1 MIKTGQNLF
10 QPPPVRKERQTSGQ
24 FIRLPQVPK
33 ERQTSGQLI
42 RWSTK
47 EPTSLYRYSLSV
59 ILPAY
64 NEAENIQST
73 IASVLSALPPLV
85 SDFEIIVVNDG
96 SKDQTGAVAAT
107 IASSTRGIKVIHH
120 PVNKGYGAALATG
133 FRAASKEFCFYMDSD
148 GQFDINDLGKLLPML
163 HEYDGVFGYRIHRQD
178 SLIRKLNAWGWN
190 QLVRFIFNLKIR
202 DIDSG
207 FKIFRTD
214 YFKQVQL
221 ESSGA
226 LMPTELVYKFARAGY
241 TYTEV
246 GVNHYPR
253 PKGRSRKANLKGNL
267 RAFGELVHYAQKW
280 GTEKL

>member
-1 MIKTGQNLF
+1 MIKTGANLF
-10 QPPPVRKERQTSGQ
+10 Q
-24 FIRLPQVPK
+24 LPQVPK
-33 ERQTSGQLI
+33 ERQTTGQFI
-42 RWSTK
+42 RWGIK

-73 IASVLSALPPLV
+73 IASVLSVLPPLV

-96 SKDQTGAVAAT
+96 SKDKTGVVAAT

-148 GQFDINDLGKLLPML
+148 GQFDIRDLSKLLPML
-163 HEYDGVFGYRIHRQD
+163 HEYDGVFGYRMRRQD

-190 QLVRFIFNLKIR
+190 HLVRFIFNLKIR

-214 YFKQVQL
+214 YFRQVQL

-253 PKGRSRKANLKGNL
+253 PQGRSRRANLKGIL
-267 RAFGELVHYAQKW
+267 GAFRELVHYAQKW